1 MKQEILGV
9 KINKINKREA
19 LDVVKQCMVLPRMN
33 YFVTP
38 NPEFVVR
45 AQKDEK
51 FREIL
56 NSAMLAIPDGFGLI
70 LAAKYL
76 KRPLDKRIQGTDFI
90 WDIANLAEKEEYT
103 FYLYGAGSGVAKK
116 AAEKLKKKYPN
127 LKILGAESGYRGK
140 QELSD
145 TEVIKDIKQ
154 KKPDILFVALGCPK
168 QEKWI
173 AKYSDSFPGVRLAM
187 GVGGAFD
194 YISGRVKRA
203 PKFIRKI
210 GLEWLVR
217 LIKQPWRIKRIYTA
231 TVKFSWLVFKSKK
244 KQGGQ

>member
-9 KINKINKREA
+9 KINSIDVKEA
-19 LDVVKQCMVLPRMN
+19 LSVVKECIVLPRMN

-51 FREIL
+51 FKEIL
-56 NSAMLAIPDGFGLI
+56 NNAKLAIPDGFGLM

-76 KRPLDKRIQGTDFI
+76 GRPLNKRITGVGFI
-90 WDIANLAEKEEYT
+90 WKMAKLAEQENYSI
-103 FYLYGAGSGVAKK
+103 YLYGAGSGVAKK
-116 AAEKLKKKYPN
+116 ASEKLRKKHPN
-127 LKILGAESGYRGK
+127 LNIVGAESGYRGK
-140 QELSD
+140 EELSD
-145 TEVIKDIKQ
+145 TQVLEDIKQ
-154 KKPDILFVALGCPK
+154 KKPHILLVALGAPK

-173 AKYSDSFPGVRLAM
+173 AKHLESFPGVRLAM

-203 PKFIRKI
+203 PKLFRKL

-217 LIKQPWRIKRIYTA
+217 LAKQPWRIMRIYTA
-231 TVKFSWLVFKSKK
+231 TIHFAYLVIKGKR
-244 KQGGQ
+244 KQ

>member
-1 MKQEILGV
+1 MKQDILGV
-9 KINKINKREA
+9 KINSITTKEA
-19 LDVVKQCMVLPRMN
+19 LEVVKQCVVFPRLN

-51 FREIL
+51 FKEIL
-56 NSAMLAIPDGFGLI
+56 NNATLALPDGFGLM

-76 KRPLDKRIQGTDFI
+76 KRPLDRRITGIDFI
-90 WDIANLAEKEEYT
+90 WKMAELAEQENYSI
-103 FYLYGAGSGVAKK
+103 YLYGAGSGVAKK
-116 AAEKLKKKYPN
+116 AADKLKKKHPD

-140 QELSD
+140 EELSD
-145 TEVIKDIKQ
+145 KQVLEDIKQ
-154 KKPDILFVALGCPK
+154 KKPHILLVALGAPK

-173 AKYSDSFPGVRLAM
+173 DENLKDLPGVRLAM

-194 YISGRVKRA
+194 YISGRVRRA
-203 PKFIRKI
+203 PKIVRRL

-217 LIKQPWRIKRIYTA
+217 LIRQPWRIIRIYTA
-231 TVKFSWLVFKSKK
+231 TIHFAYLVIKGKRK
-244 KQGGQ
+244 HK